1 MPYFLVA
8 QRDSAGPGPT
18 LLAGYGAFLVAST
31 PSYLDVAGRLWLARG
46 GTYALPNIRGGGEY
60 GPAWHDQAVR
70 ANRCKVAEDFAALSK
85 RVPGLYFF
93 VGVTPP
99 GKDPDTVAGNHSPDF
114 FMDEDALPIA
124 HDALLRVTL
133 DFLSGGKPAP

>member
-70 ANRCKVAEDFAALSK
+70 ANRCKVAEDFAAVAQDLVNS
-85 RVPGLYFF
+85 
-93 VGVTPP
+93 GVTTASQL
-99 GKDPDTVAGNHSPDF
+99 GAIGGSAGG
-114 FMDEDALPIA
+114 
-124 HDALLRVTL
+124 LLIGIMLTHIQQRLLT
-133 DFLSGGKPAP
+133 DQRSE